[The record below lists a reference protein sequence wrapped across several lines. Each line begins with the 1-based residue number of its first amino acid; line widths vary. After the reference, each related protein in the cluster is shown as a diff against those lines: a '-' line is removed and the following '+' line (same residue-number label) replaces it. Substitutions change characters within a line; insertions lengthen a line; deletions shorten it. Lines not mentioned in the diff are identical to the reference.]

1 MSHEYLRR
9 LKRKC
14 LWQMSN
20 SKGVTRG
27 IQKYIIL
34 LKYTKKNT
42 AMNVFDYPGHS
53 LLISSQESGSFCP
66 WVVSPGRLALGR
78 FALVFGVGR
87 FALIRWVVSPVSRFA
102 LGRFAPIYYKAHTDI
117 QIDKLDG
124 GREGEM
130 GGWIDGWIID
140 IIRPIRT
147 DRQNGWMDGWMDE

>member
-1 MSHEYLRR
+1 M
-9 LKRKC
+9 
-14 LWQMSN
+14 
-20 SKGVTRG
+20 
-27 IQKYIIL
+27 
-34 LKYTKKNT
+34 
-42 AMNVFDYPGHS
+42 
-53 LLISSQESGSFCP
+53 
-66 WVVSPGRLALGR
+66 GRFALGR

-102 LGRFAPIYYKAHTDI
+102 LGRFTPIYYKAHTDI

-147 DRQNGWMDGWMDE
+147 DRQNGWMDG